1 MKKRRALALL
11 LALSLSVSMNGMTV
25 LATASGSGEP
35 FVTTEEGSDVSGKE
49 ETSGSQ
55 ENAGDETPKDEQT
68 GSENT
73 GGETN
78 PGGSSEGEGTSGSEN
93 NGENSGS
100 PEDPDKKD
108 ESGDPDNTGGQN
120 PGDEDNKEEKPSGG
134 EGETKPGE
142 ENPEEKDPTVEED
155 PEEGRPGDEKAE
167 ESVSENTVGEEEE
180 TEELPELEMKE
191 ARMVTFTDSTGM
203 RVTYNANAE
212 YELEI
217 ADGTLNGIKV
227 RNSDGQYE
235 SVKGVVSVPAEDAD
249 GQKITAIGAAFRGN
263 KDITYVKLPAGVTS
277 IQESAFSAC
286 TKLEGIYLP
295 NGITSIG
302 DSTFESCTRLLKIA
316 IPKKVTSIGNRAFYQ
331 NSSLFMVYMQDAD
344 YSELTSIGDQ
354 AFYQCSKLE
363 SFASDKEFI
372 LPSKLESIGASA
384 FYECKAVKELDLP
397 ASVRTMGESAFQRC
411 TDLRVLSLSSNL
423 ETISD
428 RAFAGCSNLV
438 SVVFKDG
445 NRNIGE
451 AAFEGCIRL
460 GHVDLVDVEDI
471 GNSAFWNCSGL
482 ISVKILDKNAT
493 IGYNAFPNTSN
504 LSLIGVKKGCSAE
517 RYIDENGLDIK
528 FVLLETGSAAENY
541 YRYTATTLGKAFG
554 QLEVR
559 DAAGKDPNTLNG
571 NNGVPYGTT
580 LYVRPVYGEGVALV
594 TNSVKCNGEVL
605 QKDSSGRYPF
615 TMKVGGVHI
624 TAEFVNTS
632 DKKTQGTAQD
642 IKVRVS
648 NGRVENNADGEA
660 WRVRLK
666 VGQYSG
672 MFLTDEQDDNKRV
685 ASTKIKYSSDKP
697 AVVSVKSDG
706 TIQALKVG
714 TASITAKMLDTYG
727 KEFTKKLTVIVEA
740 SGVEQLKIKAVEQD
754 SLYVTTEEMAGGVQ
768 SVVIKANDVKSKPI
782 TFKLRATAYD
792 EEDDKVAVP
801 LKWTSS
807 DATVAKLSATSTTV
821 NSTDNTVTVPKNAS
835 GEATIRVTATV
846 DKKTVT
852 QKFIIRVKD
861 TAPRLV
867 QKSITVNPNLTDGAR
882 IQIVRS
888 YGKEIKPSS
897 TVLLNVKDNYNRFP
911 YLDLTYMESES
922 DDTVMT
928 YRIMPIEGTDPGT
941 YSLCVET
948 SDGSKLPL
956 TVTVKAS
963 VPNPKVAFVKNQ
975 PKLNLFYAK
984 DGTEF
989 TMNVSN
995 LGKESVS
1002 RFELRPLSD
1011 KEDDKLFTQNFSV
1024 ERVSK
1029 DSCVIRQ
1036 KSPTLLRT
1044 NKNTGKPVVAGYL
1057 RLYYEGYASN
1067 IYKDLKI
1074 TIPTQRVAPYYK
1086 LNRTTDTFKKAC
1098 GSQEIELQ
1106 LVDKKNQPVD
1116 LSDGGYALSI
1126 VNTGSPY
1133 TPVEVSDDGSVEIDE
1148 TGKFKL
1154 TLVDGITKAGTV
1166 SLRLTNS
1173 KWAAG
1178 EAFKFSYSVKLV
1190 DSNPTI
1196 SLTDRPGSTTALK
1209 SSTIA
1214 INTNYPEQELQF
1226 GLKSS
1231 LQGTYVADE
1240 QVFEPKTTAKTEDE
1254 YKKLDVKFENGVGT
1268 VKLLDSS
1275 IKNGTYTYVCNN
1287 AKYTFGMDERT
1298 ANKITLKVS
1307 VKKNDPSVS
1316 VKGSLSLNN
1325 TARREDKSFAEEA
1338 ELTLITKNLPDEY
1351 KFDESQTEI
1360 KCITRNRAGY
1370 EENFN
1375 WEFVDSQ
1382 LGENG
1387 KIIDAKLLVSM
1398 EKYCEKGT
1406 YQFSMTP
1413 AFTFTENGKTNTVYA
1428 KLIKFNVKVHD
1439 GEISVSLSAK
1449 GKLNLLDRLAE
1460 DVEWSTTNCTVSNSI
1475 VYTPALKNVK
1485 DSVSEVK
1492 IFDDTGRYPKW
1503 DGQES
1508 SLFEGKVLTDGKI
1521 YVKPKADAVLE
1532 NNKTYKVWIWVE
1544 LDNYK
1549 FPTTTREG
1557 QGRFCEK
1564 VLSIKTAQVLPKVT
1578 TDVSSTNLYL
1588 SNKDYTAT
1596 FIVNKND
1603 VKAIGQVESI
1613 AFGEK
1618 DTNAQESF
1626 VTTEDGV
1633 TGKDTI
1639 IDSEQLP
1646 DGSLK
1651 VKLRLRNTVFYKC
1664 NTTNKLT
1671 MYVKFKGQGTNTAGT
1686 AISMNVV
1693 INK

>member
-25 LATASGSGEP
+25 LATTPGSGDLS
-35 FVTTEEGSDVSGKE
+35 VVTEEGSSAPGE
-49 ETSGSQ
+49 EEASGSEGTEESGNGGQ
-55 ENAGDETPKDEQT
+55 KDDKP

-78 PGGSSEGEGTSGSEN
+78 PGGSSEDNETSKDEN
-93 NGENSGS
+93 NGE
-100 PEDPDKKD
+100 DPDNKD
-108 ESGDPDNTGGQN
+108 ESGDPDNKDDQN
-120 PGDEDNKEEKPSGG
+120 PGGEDNKDEENPSGG

-142 ENPEEKDPTVEED
+142 EKPDEKDPTVEED
-155 PEEGRPGDEKAE
+155 PEEVKPEDEKAE

-191 ARMVTFTDSTGM
+191 ARMVTFTDNTGM
-203 RVTYNANAE
+203 RVTYNANEE

-217 ADGTLNGIKV
+217 ADDGTLTSIRVKVSVDENGKPV
-227 RNSDGQYE
+227 YG
-235 SVKGVVSVPAEDAD
+235 SVKGFVSVPAEDAD

-263 KDITYVKLPAGVTS
+263 KDITYVKLPTGVTS
-277 IQESAFSAC
+277 IQESAFSDC

-344 YSELTSIGDQ
+344 YSELTSIADQ

-384 FYECKAVKELDLP
+384 FYECKAIKELDLP
-397 ASVRTMGESAFQRC
+397 ASVRTMGESVFQRC
-411 TDLRVLSLSSNL
+411 TELRVLSLSPNL
-423 ETISD
+423 ETISE
-428 RAFAGCSNLV
+428 RAFAGCNKLV

-451 AAFEGCIRL
+451 AAFEGCIQL
-460 GHVDLVDVEDI
+460 GHVDLVDVVNI
-471 GNSAFWNCSGL
+471 GNNAFGSCSGL
-482 ISVKILDKNAT
+482 ISVRIPDRRAE
-493 IGYNAFPNTSN
+493 IGFNAFPNTSN
-504 LSLIGVKKGCSAE
+504 LSLIGMKGSTAE
-517 RYIDENGLDIK
+517 KYTEPSEIDIK
-528 FVLLETGSAAENY
+528 FVVIDTGSAEENCY
-541 YRYTATTLGKAFG
+541 KYTTATLGAAIGELEIRNKAG
-554 QLEVR
+554 E
-559 DAAGKDPNTLNG
+559 DPNGLNG
-571 NNGVPYGTT
+571 GNGVPYGTT
-580 LYVRPVYGEGVALV
+580 LYVRPVYKEGVALV
-594 TNSVKCNGEVL
+594 TNSVKCNGEAL

-697 AVVSVKSDG
+697 AIVSVKSDG

-714 TASITAKMLDTYG
+714 TASITAKMLDAYG
-727 KEFTKKLTVIVEA
+727 KEFSKKLTVIVEA
-740 SGVEQLKIKAVEQD
+740 SGIDQLRIKAVEHD
-754 SLYVTTEEMAGGVQ
+754 TLYVKSEETSGGIQ
-768 SVVIKANDVKSKPI
+768 SVVIKASDLKNKAI

-807 DATVAKLSATSTTV
+807 DVTVAKLSTASTNV
-821 NSTDNTVTVPKNAS
+821 NSTDNTVTVPKSAS

-852 QKFIIRVKD
+852 QKFIIRVED

-911 YLDLTYMESES
+911 YLDLTYMELES

-1067 IYKDLKI
+1067 IYKDLQI

-1178 EAFKFSYSVKLV
+1178 EAFKFSYSVKRV

-1254 YKKLDVKFENGVGT
+1254 YKKLNVKFENGVGT

-1298 ANKITLKVS
+1298 ANK
-1307 VKKNDPSVS
+1307 
-1316 VKGSLSLNN
+1316 
-1325 TARREDKSFAEEA
+1325 KSRM
-1338 ELTLITKNLPDEY
+1338 
-1351 KFDESQTEI
+1351 KF
-1360 KCITRNRAGY
+1360 Y
-1370 EENFN
+1370 E
-1375 WEFVDSQ
+1375 
-1382 LGENG
+1382 
-1387 KIIDAKLLVSM
+1387 M
-1398 EKYCEKGT
+1398 
-1406 YQFSMTP
+1406 P
-1413 AFTFTENGKTNTVYA
+1413 
-1428 KLIKFNVKVHD
+1428 
-1439 GEISVSLSAK
+1439 
-1449 GKLNLLDRLAE
+1449 
-1460 DVEWSTTNCTVSNSI
+1460 
-1475 VYTPALKNVK
+1475 
-1485 DSVSEVK
+1485 
-1492 IFDDTGRYPKW
+1492 
-1503 DGQES
+1503 
-1508 SLFEGKVLTDGKI
+1508 
-1521 YVKPKADAVLE
+1521 
-1532 NNKTYKVWIWVE
+1532 
-1544 LDNYK
+1544 
-1549 FPTTTREG
+1549 
-1557 QGRFCEK
+1557 
-1564 VLSIKTAQVLPKVT
+1564 
-1578 TDVSSTNLYL
+1578 
-1588 SNKDYTAT
+1588 
-1596 FIVNKND
+1596 
-1603 VKAIGQVESI
+1603 
-1613 AFGEK
+1613 
-1618 DTNAQESF
+1618 
-1626 VTTEDGV
+1626 
-1633 TGKDTI
+1633 
-1639 IDSEQLP
+1639 
-1646 DGSLK
+1646 
-1651 VKLRLRNTVFYKC
+1651 
-1664 NTTNKLT
+1664 
-1671 MYVKFKGQGTNTAGT
+1671 
-1686 AISMNVV
+1686 
-1693 INK
+1693 

>member
-35 FVTTEEGSDVSGKE
+35 SVTTEEGSGMSGEE

-55 ENAGDETPKDEQT
+55 ENAGDEKPKGEQT
-68 GSENT
+68 GSENA
-73 GGETN
+73 GSETN
-78 PGGSSEGEGTSGSEN
+78 PGGSSEGDSGSEN

-120 PGDEDNKEEKPSGG
+120 PGGEDNKEEKPSDE

-142 ENPEEKDPTVEED
+142 ENPDEKDPTVEED
-155 PEEGRPGDEKAE
+155 PEEGKPGDEKAE

-191 ARMVTFTDSTGM
+191 ARMVTFTDNTGM

-227 RNSDGQYE
+227 RNSNGQYE

-249 GQKITAIGAAFRGN
+249 GQKITAIGSAFRGN
-263 KDITYVKLPAGVTS
+263 KDITYVKLPTGVTS
-277 IQESAFSAC
+277 IQESAFSDC

-384 FYECKAVKELDLP
+384 FYECRAIRELDLP

-411 TDLRVLSLSSNL
+411 IELRELSLSPNL
-423 ETISD
+423 ETIAE
-428 RAFAGCSNLV
+428 RAFAGCNKLV
-438 SVVFKDG
+438 SVIFKDG
-445 NRNIGE
+445 NKNIGE
-451 AAFEGCIRL
+451 AAFEGCIQL
-460 GHVDLVDVEDI
+460 GHVELDDVSYI
-471 GNSAFWNCSGL
+471 GNRAFWNCSGL
-482 ISVKILDKNAT
+482 ISVKILDADAE
-493 IGYNAFPNTSN
+493 IGYDAFPNTSK
-504 LSLIGVKKGCSAE
+504 LSLIGVKKLCSAE
-517 RYIDENGLDIK
+517 RYIEDNGLDIK
-528 FVLLETGSAAENY
+528 FVLLETGSAKENY
-541 YRYTATTLGKAFG
+541 YKYTTATLGAAIGTL
-554 QLEVR
+554 EIR
-559 DAAGKDPNTLNG
+559 DAAGKDPNGLNG
-571 NNGVPYGTT
+571 GDGVPYGTT

-714 TASITAKMLDTYG
+714 TASITAKMLDAYG
-727 KEFTKKLTVIVEA
+727 KEFSKKLTVIVEA
-740 SGVEQLKIKAVEQD
+740 AGVEQLKIKAVEHD
-754 SLYVTTEEMAGGVQ
+754 ISYVTTEEIAGEVQ

-807 DATVAKLSATSTTV
+807 DVTVAKLSAASTTV

-867 QKSITVNPNLTDGAR
+867 QKSIAVNPNRADGAR
-882 IQIVRS
+882 LQIVSS
-888 YGKEIKPSS
+888 YGKAIDPEK
-897 TVLLNVKDNYNRFP
+897 TVLQNVKDNYTRFP
-911 YLDLTYMESES
+911 YLDMEYMESES
-922 DDTVMT
+922 DDTVIT
-928 YRIMPIEGTDPGT
+928 YRIMPIEGIDPGT
-941 YSLCVET
+941 YSLCVRT
-948 SDGSKLPL
+948 SEGSPLPL

-963 VPNPKVAFVKNQ
+963 VPNPKAAFVKNQ

-989 TMNVSN
+989 TMNISN
-995 LGKESVS
+995 LGKEEVS
-1002 RFELRPLSD
+1002 RFELRPLSN
-1011 KEDDKLFTQNFSV
+1011 KEDDQLFTKNFEV

-1036 KSPTLLRT
+1036 KNPTLLRT
-1044 NKNTGKPVVAGYL
+1044 NKNTGKPVVTGYL

-1196 SLTDRPGSTTALK
+1196 SLTDRPGSTTALR

-1254 YKKLDVKFENGVGT
+1254 YKKLVVKYENGVGT

-1325 TARREDKSFAEEA
+1325 TARREDRSLAEKA
-1338 ELTLITKNLPDEY
+1338 ELTLVTKNLPDEY

-1375 WEFVDSQ
+1375 WELVDSQ
-1382 LGENG
+1382 IGEDG
-1387 KIIDAKLLVSM
+1387 KIIDGKLLVSL

-1413 AFTFTENGKTNTVYA
+1413 AFTGNGNTVYA
-1428 KLIKFNVKVHD
+1428 KLIKFSVKVHD

-1508 SLFEGKVLTDGKI
+1508 SLFEGEVLSDGKI
-1521 YVKPKADAVLE
+1521 YVRPKADAVLE
-1532 NNKTYKVWIWVE
+1532 NNKTYKVWIWME

-1596 FIVNKND
+1596 FIINKKD

-1626 VTTEDGV
+1626 VTTEDVV